1 MTDLLPCPH
10 CGGEAYI
17 RRTIVNDDA
26 MFVVFCDGC
35 GVASA
40 YCATRDDAYI
50 LWNQRSYTTVELD
63 ETQGFTDTVT
73 SLSDAISL
81 VDWTPSELLAA
92 IGRGEIKLN
101 FTVTGL
107 EPNAEGELHD

>member
-1 MTDLLPCPH
+1 MTELLPCPF
-10 CGGEAYI
+10 CGG
-17 RRTIVNDDA
+17 DA
-26 MFVVFCDGC
+26 FTGETLTSLYVVLCRGC
-35 GVASA
+35 GAETGA
-40 YCATRDDAYI
+40 WDTEAEAI
-50 LWNQRSYTTVELD
+50 AAWNQRSYTTVELD